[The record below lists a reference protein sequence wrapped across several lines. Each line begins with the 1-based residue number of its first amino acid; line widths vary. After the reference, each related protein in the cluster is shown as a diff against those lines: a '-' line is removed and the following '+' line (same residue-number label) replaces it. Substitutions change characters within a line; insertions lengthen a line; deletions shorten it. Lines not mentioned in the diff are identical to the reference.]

1 MEVPWCISCYKSHRR
16 FNKSCIVYSVY
27 EGGGAALVDI
37 INDTRFVECCM
48 SLVTTYT
55 PLITVEK
62 MFSQVEKMVSQLE
75 KMISQLRGW
84 DKRTVG

>member
-1 MEVPWCISCYKSHRR
+1 MVYKSHTT
-16 FNKSCIVYSVY
+16 FNKSCIIYNIY
-27 EGGGAALVDI
+27 KGGSAALVDAI
-37 INDTRFVECCM
+37 TNTRFVECCM